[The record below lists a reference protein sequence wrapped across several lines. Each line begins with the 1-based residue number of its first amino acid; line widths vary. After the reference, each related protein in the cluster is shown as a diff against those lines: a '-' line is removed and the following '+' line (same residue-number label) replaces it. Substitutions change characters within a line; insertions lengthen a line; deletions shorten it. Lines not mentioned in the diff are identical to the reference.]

1 LIAAALLALPLLT
14 TSASGL
20 VTWRTSDGARVED
33 ERPVPV
39 GSLQKPFVAKAWAR
53 AHPGLSPPRLRCD
66 RTSRCWRSSGHGGLD
81 IARAL
86 ALSCNAYFRRLAAD
100 TPHDVLEAVLA
111 EEGFSVPRPL
121 STDGAIGLAGV
132 EGAVTIR
139 PAALLA
145 AYVRLIRAPWA
156 TGDGVR
162 QLVLA
167 GLRESPRDGT
177 AAGLE
182 SGGFWAKTGTVP
194 ALDGRPL
201 ATSGWVIAVD
211 DAGWAILGL
220 LPRGT
225 GREAAR
231 ALGAALAPER
241 PWMRGGSASPA
252 ALPAVQQAGASAA
265 RALPDDRVRVRL
277 FEALR
282 PRRIEVRNVGR
293 ASVLSSRGWVGP
305 GAALSLRPGDRLE
318 EGLWE
323 VSFPARGLVR
333 RILGALVCGVDA
345 GGRLDLV
352 AEMKAIEYVA
362 GVLLAEMPD
371 SHVDLRRLRI
381 DLGAAVLRFL
391 ADGPR
396 HGVVDACDT
405 THCSYFVGRGPRVR
419 WTAPVRAVMLA
430 DPRGTGGRNPGL
442 DGETWGWIRAAA
454 REHGPRLWTAHCGG
468 APLSAHAVWGN
479 GDRSVSV
486 CSRHAARRTPW
497 TRRWSDEDLARAFGG
512 PVASAVVLDVGGVW
526 TLRVGER
533 ELRFDEAHRRLAEV
547 LGWDALPS
555 PASRIRRL
563 DGGWEAEGVGSGHR
577 VGLCLGE

>member
-1 LIAAALLALPLLT
+1 M
-14 TSASGL
+14 
-20 VTWRTSDGARVED
+20 WRTSDAARGEG
-33 ERPVPV
+33 ERLVPV

-66 RTSRCWRSSGHGGLD
+66 RTSRCWRPAGHGGLD
-81 IARAL
+81 LARAL
-86 ALSCNAYFRRLAAD
+86 ALSCNAYFRRLAGD

-121 STDGAIGLAGV
+121 SPDGAIGLAGV
-132 EGAVTIR
+132 EGTVTIR

-145 AYVRLIRAPWA
+145 AYVRLMRTPWA
-156 TGDGVR
+156 TGESVR
-162 QLVLA
+162 QFVLA

-182 SGGFWAKTGTVP
+182 SGGLWAKTGTVP

-211 DAGWAILGL
+211 DAGWAVLGL

-231 ALGAALAPER
+231 ALGAALARER
-241 PWMRGGSASPA
+241 PSMRAASASPA
-252 ALPAVQQAGASAA
+252 ALPAVQPAGASAA
-265 RALPDDRVRVRL
+265 RALPGDRVRVRL
-277 FEALR
+277 FQALR
-282 PRRIEVRNVGR
+282 PRLVEVRNVGR
-293 ASVLSSRGWVGP
+293 SSVLSSRGWVGP

-323 VSFPARGLVR
+323 VAFPARGLVR
-333 RILGALVCGVDA
+333 RIAGALVCGGDA

-352 AEMKAIEYVA
+352 AEIEPIEYVA
-362 GVLLAEMPD
+362 GVLLAEMPEA
-371 SHVDLRRLRI
+371 HGELQRLRI

-391 ADGPR
+391 GDGPR
-396 HGVVDACDT
+396 HGAADACDT

-419 WTAPVRAVMLA
+419 WMAPVRAVLLA
-430 DPRGTGGRNPGL
+430 DPRPAAEGTPAL
-442 DGETWGWIRAAA
+442 DGDTWARIRAAA
-454 REHGPRLWTAHCGG
+454 RAPGPHLWTAHCGG

-479 GDRSVSV
+479 GDRSVSA
-486 CSRHAARRTPW
+486 CGRHGTPRASW
-497 TRRWSDEDLARAFGG
+497 TRRWSDRDLARAVGA
-512 PVASAVVLDVGGVW
+512 PAASASVVDVGGVW
-526 TLRVGER
+526 TLRVGGR
-533 ELRFDEAHRRLAEV
+533 ELRFDEAHHRLAEV

-555 PASRIRRL
+555 PASHIRRL
-563 DGGWEAEGVGSGHR
+563 GGGWEAEGVGSGHR